1 MGCCTRPNFGLSDES
16 RPSQILL
23 NLQKTKSSP
32 SSEFY
37 ITQKKSG
44 VTLFLSSSC
53 FFFCSFSFSLI
64 FSAIF
69 FFSET
74 FGSVKGGTTNT
85 ALRSLMMFFPPHN
98 HRNTG
103 SHRAQ
108 LLSTELKTFLTELKT
123 FLLNPA
129 PAPLRFDP
137 HTPQTQ
143 AGSVPMLIQS
153 QGLS

>member
-1 MGCCTRPNFGLSDES
+1 MGSRTRPKFGLSDKS
-16 RPSQILL
+16 RPFQVLL
-23 NLQKTKSSP
+23 NLQKTKSNLP
-32 SSEFY
+32 SEFY
-37 ITQKKSG
+37 VTQKKSG

-74 FGSVKGGTTNT
+74 FGSVKGATTNT
-85 ALRSLMMFFPPHN
+85 ALRGLNIFFSPTHN

-108 LLSTELKTFLTELKT
+108 LLGLNRELKT

-129 PAPLRFDP
+129 LAPALLRFDP
-137 HTPQTQ
+137 HTPPDTT
-143 AGSVPMLIQS
+143 SVCSDADTEP
-153 QGLS
+153 GLS